1 MKVITPESLNLS
13 ALPSVP
19 LINRKQLPP
28 ILGIYFAI
36 DSLGVVQYIGQSINI
51 RNRWVNHHR
60 QSELKVVGNVSIA
73 YLEVSEPSL
82 LSEIEWAL
90 IEYFNPPLNR
100 LKRQPSGVKPKAEL
114 AEPSQARVKDFNQ
127 KTSIIWKLNEI
138 MARYRIKGSD
148 LAEELQISNN
158 AVSNLRNA
166 QTMPRIDGERLNALC
181 NALTNLA
188 GGVEITPAML
198 IEYVRDKE

>member
-1 MKVITPESLNLS
+1 MLTPESLNLS

-19 LINRKQLPP
+19 LSNRKQLPS

-51 RNRWVNHHR
+51 RNRWLNHHR
-60 QSELKVVGNVSIA
+60 QSELNVVGNVSIA

-114 AEPSQARVKDFNQ
+114 VEPSQARVKDFNQ
-127 KTSIIWKLNEI
+127 KTLIRWRLNEI
-138 MARYRIKGSD
+138 MARHRIKGSD
-148 LAEELQISNN
+148 LAEKLQISNN
-158 AVSNLRNA
+158 AVSKLKNA

-181 NALTNLA
+181 NALNNLA
-188 GGVEITPAML
+188 GDAEITPAML
-198 IEYVRDKE
+198 IEYVRDEE